1 MKNGTA
7 DIDRKLATAVVLLAA
22 MAAWPPL
29 ADAGDKATMPGP
41 TAFQANGKTISVY
54 TTADGTNQRL
64 SLTGSLGFS
73 PGKQPG
79 ETEISIFVAPD
90 HRFQTFLG
98 IGGAITDASAEVFAK
113 LPAPKQQEFLDAYYD
128 PDKGIG
134 YTWARTTIHS
144 SDFSSGS
151 YTYIAEGDKA
161 LSTFSIDHDR
171 QFRIPL
177 IKRAMAATGGK
188 LTLFASPWSPPAF
201 MKDSNS
207 MLQGGSLLPEY
218 FEAWAT
224 YYTKFIKAYE
234 KAGIPIWGI
243 SVQNEPMAR
252 QRWESVIYSAEE
264 ERDFL
269 KNHLGPVM
277 QEQGLGDKKI
287 IVWDHNRD
295 LITHRAKTILDD
307 PEAAKYAWGIGFHW
321 YETWAGG
328 DPMYSNVAEVARLY
342 PSKPVLLTE
351 AAIEKFTPERY
362 QYWPNGERY
371 GKSMINDFN
380 SGAVAWVD
388 WNILLDEHGGP
399 NHVSN
404 FCFSPIHADTT
415 TGELI
420 YTPPYY
426 YIGHFSKFI
435 RPDAQRVSSTSS
447 RSSLLTTSFLNTD
460 NTMATVVMNP
470 GAKEITYNLFVGTD
484 KTSVTIPAHAIQT
497 LVY

>member
-1 MKNGTA
+1 MK
-7 DIDRKLATAVVLLAA
+7 RKPLATAAILAA
-22 MAAWPPL
+22 LAIGAASAGAGENTL
-29 ADAGDKATMPGP
+29 APEPVPFATSGKA
-41 TAFQANGKTISVY
+41 ISVY
-54 TTADGTNQRL
+54 TTAEGSKQRL
-64 SLTGSLGFS
+64 GLTGTLAFS

-79 ETEISIFVAPD
+79 ETEISIFVDPA
-90 HRFQTFLG
+90 HRFQRLLG
-98 IGGAITDASAEVFAK
+98 IGGAITDSSAEVFAK
-113 LPAPKQQEFLDAYYD
+113 LPAPRQQEFLDAYFD

-144 SDFSSGS
+144 SDFSSSS
-151 YTYIAEGDKA
+151 YTYVAEGDKA
-161 LSTFSIDHDR
+161 LATFNIDHDR
-171 QFRIPL
+171 EFRIPL

-188 LTLFASPWSPPAF
+188 LLLFASPWSPPAF
-201 MKDSNS
+201 MKDSNN

-218 FEAWAT
+218 YAAWAT
-224 YYTKFIKAYE
+224 YFTKFIKAYE
-234 KAGIPIWGI
+234 KAGVPIWGI
-243 SVQNEPMAR
+243 SVQNEPMAK

-277 QEQGLGDKKI
+277 QQQGLGDKKI

-295 LITHRAKTILDD
+295 LITHRARTILDD

-321 YETWAGG
+321 YETWTGG
-328 DPMYSNVAEVARLY
+328 DPMYGNVAEVSRLY

-351 AAIEKFTPERY
+351 AAIEKFTQERY

-380 SGAVAWVD
+380 SGAVAWTD

-399 NHVSN
+399 NHVGN

-420 YTPPYY
+420 YTPPYF
-426 YIGHFSKFI
+426 YIGHFAKFI

-447 RSSLLTTSFLNTD
+447 RSVLLTTSFLNSD
-460 NTMATVVMNP
+460 NTMATVVMNQ
-470 GAKEITYNLFVGTD
+470 GDKEVTYNLFVGTS
-484 KTSVTIPAHAIQT
+484 KSSVTIPAHAIQT